1 MHSFDSMKMVSVTK
15 NRDSS
20 RLLLRKSRT
29 KQRNA
34 VIAFLVTTV
43 VTTQKL
49 TSFNFNNYTA
59 IPFKKEKLSSFFYSY
74 GASQIYHFPQ
84 KKNYISQCWQQITQ
98 PLLTQQS
105 QPARP
110 VPLAGPSSSN
120 SYSTKAQFPY
130 PNLSIHFS
138 ALLASTHAQQ
148 RKLVFPREVTLSQHR
163 SASVDKSSGISAQ
176 ASPWSRLAAR
186 LS

>member
-43 VTTQKL
+43 ATTQKL

-59 IPFKKEKLSSFFYSY
+59 IPFKKEKLSSIFYSY
-74 GASQIYHFPQ
+74 GAS
-84 KKNYISQCWQQITQ
+84 
-98 PLLTQQS
+98 
-105 QPARP
+105 
-110 VPLAGPSSSN
+110 
-120 SYSTKAQFPY
+120 
-130 PNLSIHFS
+130 
-138 ALLASTHAQQ
+138 
-148 RKLVFPREVTLSQHR
+148 
-163 SASVDKSSGISAQ
+163 
-176 ASPWSRLAAR
+176 
-186 LS
+186 